1 MSGAANGPERELAA
15 TIVGALAAAGTDTM
29 FGVPGGG
36 ANLEM
41 VGAAEDAGLRFVL
54 AHGETSSCIM
64 AGTYGVLRDQPGVT
78 TMTRGPGAASSVN
91 GALQATLDRA
101 PLVLL
106 TDTVTADQAA
116 WVPHQ
121 RVDQR
126 ALFAPATKLSAT
138 IGAEGADALA
148 RAAVA
153 VALAQPA
160 GAVHLDFDPGV
171 PSDAPP
177 PVPMLAAAADPEAIE
192 RAQQLLAAA
201 RRPVVLAG
209 TEAWPWVAEVRGFVE
224 ATGSPVMTTYQARG
238 IVSDRSP
245 QVAGVFTNGAIER
258 PLIDSADL
266 ILAVGLDPVE
276 LIPKP
281 WTYTAPVVSLLP
293 WHMDEPY
300 YRPTVELVGP
310 VGTSLADL
318 RPAVVADGWDA
329 DEAARFR
336 RDALASLR
344 APSGDRFDP
353 ADVVE
358 AIDAW
363 VADDATVTVDAG
375 AHMLV
380 AVPMVTVTEPHGL
393 LISNGLAT
401 MGYSIPAAIAASL
414 ARPGRRTVAFT
425 GDGGLGMVLSELE
438 TIVRLDLDLTV
449 VVFNDAA
456 LSLIEIKQGERHGG
470 QPAVRY
476 RGTDFAAVA
485 EGMGL
490 PATVVT
496 TRAEFERV
504 LGDHRGG
511 PALIDARVDP
521 SSYRHVI
528 TVTRG

>member
-1 MSGAANGPERELAA
+1 MSAAADGPERELAA

-36 ANLEM
+36 ANLEL
-41 VGAAEDAGLRFVL
+41 VGAAEEAGLRFVL

-64 AGTYGVLRDQPGVT
+64 AGTYGVLRDQPGVA

-101 PLVLL
+101 PLVLV

-138 IGAEGADALA
+138 IGADGDALA

-171 PSDAPP
+171 RSDAPP
-177 PVPMLAAAADPEAIE
+177 PVPMLAAAADPAAIE
-192 RAQQLLAAA
+192 RAQQLLASAH
-201 RRPVVLAG
+201 RPVVLAG

-224 ATGSPVMTTYQARG
+224 ATGCPVMTTYQARG
-238 IVSDRSP
+238 MVSDRSP
-245 QVAGVFTNGAIER
+245 HAAGVFTNGTIER

-300 YRPTVELVGP
+300 YLPTVELVGP
-310 VGTSLADL
+310 VGASLAEL

-336 RDALASLR
+336 RDALTSLR
-344 APSGDRFDP
+344 VPSGDRFDP
-353 ADVVE
+353 ADVIE
-358 AIDAW
+358 AIDDWAP
-363 VADDATVTVDAG
+363 DDATVTVDAG

-425 GDGGLGMVLSELE
+425 GDGGLGMILSELE

-476 RGTDFAAVA
+476 RGTDFATVA

-496 TRAEFERV
+496 TRADLERV
-504 LGDHRGG
+504 LAAHERG
-511 PALIDARVDP
+511 PVLIDARVDP